1 MSFTYKIVN
10 TRPKGETKIIT
21 KIIYNYDGIIRERD
35 IEHDIPTDVQTVTD
49 KIITEGVNYLLTLQ
63 NLKNQSD
70 VIGLLNQITDEQD
83 I

>member
-10 TRPKGETKIIT
+10 TIPKGETKIIT

>member
-10 TRPKGETKIIT
+10 TMPKGETKIIT

-35 IEHDIPTDVQTVTD
+35 IEHDIPTNVQTVTN
-49 KIITEGVNYLLTLQ
+49 KIITEGNNYLLTLQ